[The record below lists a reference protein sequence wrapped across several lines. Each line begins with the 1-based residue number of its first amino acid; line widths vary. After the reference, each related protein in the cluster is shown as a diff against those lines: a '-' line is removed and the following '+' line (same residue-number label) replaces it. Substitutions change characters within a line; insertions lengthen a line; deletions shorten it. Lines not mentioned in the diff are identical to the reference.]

1 VRFIVTNSFGTD
13 QTNSQVSFFR
23 NNYREHH
30 SLLRALWKIAR
41 KYYFAAAVWE
51 MLYIIARVALP
62 MALRRLLIV
71 IQTAQ
76 EGESIVK
83 DALASV
89 IVMAVAGFMVAL
101 CQGRSVFLSTQ
112 AGIAV
117 RAVLTSVIYEHA
129 LQLTPR
135 GRMGLTTGTITNMVA
150 TDSQKLYDVLL
161 EGQNLWS
168 CPVLI
173 IVVAVLLWMYIG
185 PELVLGIVVLIL
197 FLPIIKV
204 IVGTMLTIRKE
215 RSKLTDRRIQ
225 IITSM
230 LQGILVTKLNHYEK
244 MVGISVMAVRDQE
257 MSLLSKELR
266 MWGLVLTTAVS
277 SPILAFGVAITF
289 FVLSAN
295 NNILQP
301 SDAFSAL
308 LFFSILRFP
317 VNLAARL
324 VGKAAQ
330 ALDSIRRIDRF
341 LQRDT
346 RKEISNLMNE
356 QDNHEQADDILLR
369 VQNGHFILQPEG
381 AAITTTAPT
390 SLDKQQN
397 KQGHGFERPFMEA
410 MPPFQLQNID
420 LQVRKGQLVV
430 VVGRIGSGKSTLLKA
445 LLGELP
451 SDDSVRIRGTLSY
464 ASQEPFI
471 MNASFRENI
480 CFGNEYDKVRYEE
493 VIDATDLRP
502 DIARLGASGD
512 LSQIG
517 ERGVTLSGGQKQ
529 RVALARAIYANA
541 TLALLDD
548 CFSALDPSTARRVFD
563 SLFRAKHGI
572 LRRGGS
578 ILVTH
583 ALHFLTQAD
592 LILIL
597 EQGSPIF
604 LGTFEELR
612 ELETKSES
620 VETSMVEQI
629 QDASQDMVAHLHH
642 HGVTE
647 RDGVIMTIEE
657 REYGKAGYAIW
668 VEWARNA
675 GGWSFILSQT
685 LFLCLDRGIYVAGD
699 WWIALWSQGWQD
711 GVSVFGMDFP
721 PQTDGDEA
729 QVQYVCIYLCI
740 ITLSVLATLLRSLWA
755 SKLSFVCVYKC
766 SR

>member
-1 VRFIVTNSFGTD
+1 
-13 QTNSQVSFFR
+13 
-23 NNYREHH
+23 
-30 SLLRALWKIAR
+30 
-41 KYYFAAAVWE
+41 
-51 MLYIIARVALP
+51 

-71 IQTAQ
+71 IETAQ
-76 EGESIVK
+76 QGESIVK
-83 DALASV
+83 DALAPV
-89 IVMAVAGFMVAL
+89 IVMAIAGFMVAL
-101 CQGRSVFLSTQ
+101 CQGWSVFLSTQ

-129 LQLTPR
+129 LQLTPQ
-135 GRMGLTTGTITNMVA
+135 GRMNLTTGTITNMVA
-150 TDSQKLYDVLL
+150 TDSQKLYDVLV

-173 IVVAVLLWMYIG
+173 VVVAVLLWIYIG
-185 PELVLGIVVLIL
+185 PELVLGIVALIF

-244 MVGISVMAVRDQE
+244 MVETSVMTVRDQE
-257 MSLLSKELR
+257 MNLLSKELQ

-330 ALDSIRRIDRF
+330 AMDSIRRIDHF
-341 LQRDT
+341 LQRET
-346 RKEISNLMNE
+346 RAEMTGMMNE
-356 QDNHEQADDILLR
+356 QDDEKDSDILLK
-369 VQNGHFILQPEG
+369 VQNGHFTVQPEG
-381 AAITTTAPT
+381 SAMMTTMPT
-390 SLDKQQN
+390 PLDKQQ
-397 KQGHGFERPFMEA
+397 KEQAQDFDKPFTEA
-410 MPPFQLQNID
+410 MQPFHLKNID
-420 LQVRKGQLVV
+420 FMVRKGQLVV
-430 VVGRIGSGKSTLLKA
+430 VVGRVGTGKSTLLKA

-451 SDDSVRIRGTLSY
+451 SNNSVLLRGTLSY

-480 CFGNEYDKVRYEE
+480 CFGNEYHKVRYEE
-493 VIDATDLRP
+493 VIDATDLRT

-512 LSQIG
+512 LSQIV

-529 RVALARAIYANA
+529 RVALARAIYANP

-548 CFSALDPSTARRVFD
+548 CFSALDPNTARRVFD
-563 SLFRAKHGI
+563 SLFRANHGI
-572 LRRGGS
+572 LRRGGT

-583 ALHFLTQAD
+583 ALHFLPQAD

-597 EQGSPIF
+597 EQGAPVF

-620 VETSMVEQI
+620 SEASMVQQI
-629 QDASQDMVAHLHH
+629 QDASQEKVAHLHH
-642 HGVTE
+642 HGTTE
-647 RDGVIMTIEE
+647 RDGVIMAVEE

-675 GGWSFILSQT
+675 GGWSFFLSQT
-685 LFLCLDRGIYVAGD
+685 LFLCLDRGIYVASD

-711 GVSVFGMDFP
+711 GASVFGKDFP
-721 PQTDGDEA
+721 PQTDGNAA
-729 QVQYVCIYLCI
+729 QVQYVGIYLSI
-740 ITLSVLATLLRSLWA
+740 ISLSVLATLLRSLWA
-755 SKLSFVCVYKC
+755 SKF
-766 SR
+766 